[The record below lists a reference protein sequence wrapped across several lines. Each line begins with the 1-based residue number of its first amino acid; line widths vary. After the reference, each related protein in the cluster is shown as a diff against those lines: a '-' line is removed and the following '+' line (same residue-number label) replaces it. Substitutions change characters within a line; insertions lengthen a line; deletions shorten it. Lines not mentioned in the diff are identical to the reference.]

1 MKDMSLISRAGI
13 CMLLCVAVV
22 ALNNIFLLLSVN
34 KPYTYVE
41 VEKVEDTTEKFE
53 ADSIVLE
60 TAAHIPAES
69 FAYYTKV
76 WEDKETDRAVYIK
89 DDYKPSTVI
98 NSGET
103 AVFSGVSCTIIDTD
117 EQGFTIELPGSG
129 IAQKGMSG
137 SIVYYHDTPVGFI
150 SKAKSPSR
158 IYVVLF

>member
-1 MKDMSLISRAGI
+1 MKDMSLISRASI
-13 CMLLCVAVV
+13 CLLLCVAVL

-34 KPYTYVE
+34 KPYTYEE
-41 VEKVEDTTEKFE
+41 VEGVEDTAEKFE

-60 TAAHIPAES
+60 TAAHIPAEQ

-89 DDYKPSTVI
+89 NDYKPYTVI

-103 AVFSGVSCTIIDTD
+103 VMFSDVACTIVDTD
-117 EQGFTIELPGSG
+117 EQGFTIELPGNA

-150 SKAKSPSR
+150 SKAQGPSQ